1 MHLKNTRLTI
11 TSLLLTATITFCT
24 LLTMFSAAAA
34 DTNGFSPRLTS
45 PNYNNK
51 YYYNSDYNVFQKYG
65 YGLPNCTAYAF
76 GRAYEILGH
85 EPSLSWN
92 GASQWYNYNASNGY
106 YKYGRTP
113 KLGAIA
119 CWTYGSGGHVA
130 VVEKIENGTIT
141 LSNSEWGGRTFY
153 LTTASIS
160 DPVVG
165 GNSWWTFQGY
175 IYIIDSETQS
185 EPQTTTQPP
194 AKTDDTQDKYDK
206 YVLGQYK
213 VTDAD
218 TLNIR
223 SQSNTS
229 SSVLGYAY
237 YGETYNVI
245 GLNGSWGQIQYRN
258 STAWICLNYCTLI
271 KPEKPQ
277 EIVSEPTTVPATE
290 PQPPSVEETDTP
302 EYPTESVPDESDE
315 PWLDFSEDLYRANT
329 NNLSIPIFDSKT
341 DLENI
346 IGYVTNNDLVFVEEK
361 EYDSNSNIVCEK
373 IVCVSNGERTVGW
386 VKNKLILFNS
396 EYFIFNLE
404 SDFISGDLSAN
415 GKIEINDASILQ
427 KYIAGINTIQYEK
440 ILCADVNNDGIVNIT
455 DASEIQKKCFW

>member
-1 MHLKNTRLTI
+1 MHLKNVRSTAI
-11 TSLLLTATITFCT
+11 CLLLVATLMFCT
-24 LLTMFSAAAA
+24 FATMFSVTAAG
-34 DTNGFSPRLTS
+34 TNNFSPRLTS
-45 PNYNNK
+45 PEYNNK
-51 YYYNSDYNVFQKYG
+51 YYYDSDYNIFQRYG

-76 GRAYEILGH
+76 GRAYEILGY

-92 GASQWYNYNASNGY
+92 GASQWYGYNASNGY
-106 YKYGRTP
+106 YKYGQTP

-153 LTTASIS
+153 LTTASTS

-175 IYIIDSETQS
+175 IYLIDSPT
-185 EPQTTTQPP
+185 PQTQQQSTQPT
-194 AKTDDTQDKYDK
+194 TDSTQDKYDK

-229 SSVLGYAY
+229 SNVLGYAY
-237 YGETYNVI
+237 YGETYDVI
-245 GLNGSWGQIQYRN
+245 GLNGSWGQIKYKN

-271 KPEKPQ
+271 KAEKTPE
-277 EIVSEPTTVPATE
+277 IIDEPTTVTE
-290 PQPPSVEETDTP
+290 PI
-302 EYPTESVPDESDE
+302 PTETQPTTGAPTTNPTVSDYEEQDEY
-315 PWLDFSEDLYRANT
+315 WLDFSEESYKANT
-329 NNLSIPIFDSKT
+329 GNLSVPIFDSKT
-341 DLENI
+341 DSENI
-346 IGYVTNNDLVFVEEK
+346 IGYINNENLVFVEEV
-361 EYDSNSNIVCEK
+361 ELDSSLNVVCEK
-373 IVCVSNGERTVGW
+373 IVCVDNGERTVGW

-396 EYFIFNLE
+396 EYFVFDID
-404 SDFISGDLSAN
+404 SAFIAGDLNSN
-415 GKIEINDASILQ
+415 GKIEINDAAILQ
-427 KYIAGINTIQYEK
+427 RYIVGLKDIPSEK
-440 ILCADVNNDGIVNIT
+440 ILCADVNNDGIINIT
-455 DASEIQKKCFW
+455 DASEIQKKCLV